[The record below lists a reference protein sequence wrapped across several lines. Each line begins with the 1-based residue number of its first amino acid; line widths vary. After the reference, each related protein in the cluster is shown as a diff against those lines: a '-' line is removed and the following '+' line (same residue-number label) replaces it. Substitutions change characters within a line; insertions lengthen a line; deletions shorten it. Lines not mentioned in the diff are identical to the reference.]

1 MGSRILPV
9 LSACLLLAGAAACST
24 PQPPSD
30 WSFGIIGDLPYAPV
44 EEPQFENLIDAMNRE
59 DLAFVIHVGD
69 FKGQNDPCTDDIYRY
84 RLEQFNRFR
93 HPFIFVPGDNEW
105 TDCHKP
111 ETPSDPLERLAF
123 LRKVLYPTDRT
134 LGQTSFEL
142 ERQSS
147 SPAFAS
153 FKENSRWSRSGVL
166 FATLHVVGSNDGF
179 GRWPEGDREH
189 AQRLAANL
197 AWMEAAFRLAA
208 QDRYRAMMLVI
219 HGNPRFELPP
229 GDSGRS
235 GFEDFLGSLE
245 AEMLAFSKPVV
256 LVHGDTHYFRIDK
269 PLRHSETRRRI
280 VHLTRVESFG
290 VPDVHWVRATVQEAN
305 PNVFVFDPVLLSTDR
320 EEP

>member
-1 MGSRILPV
+1 
-9 LSACLLLAGAAACST
+9 
-24 PQPPSD
+24 
-30 WSFGIIGDLPYAPV
+30 
-44 EEPQFENLIDAMNRE
+44 MNRE
-59 DLAFVIHVGD
+59 DLAFVVHVGD
-69 FKGQNDPCTDDIYRY
+69 FKSQNDPCGDEVYRR

-93 HPFIFVPGDNEW
+93 HPLIFVPGDNEW

-111 ETPSDPLERLAF
+111 DPPSDPLERLAF

-147 SPAFAS
+147 SPDFAS
-153 FKENSRWSRSGVL
+153 FRENSRWSLSGVL
-166 FATLHVVGSNDGF
+166 FVTLHVVGSNNGF

-189 AQRLAANL
+189 GERRTANQ

-208 QDRYRAMMLVI
+208 GDRYRALMLFI
-219 HGNPRFELPP
+219 HGNPRFDLPR

-269 PLRHSETRRRI
+269 PLLNSETRRRI
-280 VHLTRVESFG
+280 VHLTRLETFG
-290 VPDVHWVRATVQEAN
+290 VPDIHWLRATVEETN
-305 PNVFVFDPVLLSTDR
+305 PNVFAFEPVLLSTDR